1 MTAISQRGTDGEFAD
16 SNYISDDEGALD
28 DDEDE
33 EYESDDA
40 DDDEVDDSDADYED
54 EGEEE
59 PAPKAGRVAVAP
71 PPPRDGYFGGARA
84 ARAARPGTVYFSY
97 PKDVKTRRTGG
108 APVAEPLGQRKLN
121 YRCTWE
127 RNCVKNAFT
136 LAGFKRVRD
145 GTELSAGK
153 KGEADSAGPMEY
165 LGSLLGMG
173 DKAAED
179 KGRERKV
186 SIPTQLAWC
195 ASWTKHPGPDIY
207 ATQNRYQ
214 RAAAAYAFVP
224 EGFNLPAELKAME
237 GRAKLEKSGVWIIKP
252 PASSC
257 GRGIRLVSS
266 RDVANG
272 ALPKDKKLV
281 AQRYLDAPF
290 VAINGRKFDLRMYCL
305 VTSLDPLVAYVHAE
319 GLVRFS
325 THQYTMRNLRCR
337 YVHLTNYSVNKKS
350 RRYVE
355 ADDEPVGD
363 DLDDDDDDDDDEP
376 PPSARSGG
384 SGAASPGGAGATS
397 SSTRDASTAFKWPL
411 GTLWRWL
418 EENGYEAAACRK
430 RCTELIVK
438 TLIAAESEMTPA
450 SYRACGASV
459 RPPGAPVPGK
469 RPCFELFGFDIL
481 LDADLKPW
489 IIEVNIS
496 PSLMGNS
503 ALDRHIKGRLMA
515 DVFHTTGFEPYS
527 PAEARQEGRGGADKS
542 RRNDTPDKA
551 GAKGNQD
558 AWRRSGRPDDIAL
571 DKLSGEDWDLVCH
584 AEDELGAKTG
594 GFSRAWPPEPCRR
607 VEGVPWSNAVAAKMA
622 ARAKEEADAY
632 LPLFE
637 CLRFSDCL
645 LARVAAM
652 PVKALYK
659 HCPLGIPAALIP
671 PPPPPRAPDA
681 AGADAAAPRKRPTS
695 ASDRLKRAAARV
707 QGAQV
712 RVVAQAGAAGH
723 GRRHGVDAQRARAAR
738 APATPRARAA
748 TSGPPR
754 LAGATAKSEAAAS
767 YRRDRAP
774 RPSQKS
780 SDADH
785 FRIVDDFSWQ
795 QLEDF
800 SWQNLFDG
808 AADDGDPGEEGA
820 KFSQSQKVPAAEQ
833 PPRRRNRPDSAD
845 RARAPRRSSNRD
857 AGPRQSVAN
866 AAAGKPPRW

>member
-1 MTAISQRGTDGEFAD
+1 
-16 SNYISDDEGALD
+16 
-28 DDEDE
+28 
-33 EYESDDA
+33 
-40 DDDEVDDSDADYED
+40 
-54 EGEEE
+54 
-59 PAPKAGRVAVAP
+59 
-71 PPPRDGYFGGARA
+71 
-84 ARAARPGTVYFSY
+84 
-97 PKDVKTRRTGG
+97 
-108 APVAEPLGQRKLN
+108 
-121 YRCTWE
+121 
-127 RNCVKNAFT
+127 
-136 LAGFKRVRD
+136 
-145 GTELSAGK
+145 
-153 KGEADSAGPMEY
+153 MEY

-195 ASWTKHPGPDIY
+195 ARVVDEAPGPGDLRD
-207 ATQNRYQ
+207 AEPRYQ
-214 RAAAAYAFVP
+214 RVNHFPGSCRPRRPAAAASASCR
-224 EGFNLPAELKAME
+224 
-237 GRAKLEKSGVWIIKP
+237 RARRER
-252 PASSC
+252 A
-257 GRGIRLVSS
+257 R
-266 RDVANG
+266 
-272 ALPKDKKLV
+272 PKDKKLV

-376 PPSARSGG
+376 PPVRA
-384 SGAASPGGAGATS
+384 
-397 SSTRDASTAFKWPL
+397 
-411 GTLWRWL
+411 
-418 EENGYEAAACRK
+418 
-430 RCTELIVK
+430 LIVK

-527 PAEARQEGRGGADKS
+527 PARVKRDRKAARARALDKS
-542 RRNDTPDKA
+542 RHSDKSDKA

-584 AEDELGAKTG
+584 AEDELGARRRAA
-594 GFSRAWPPEPCRR
+594 SRAPCPARRARPRTPRPPAP
-607 VEGVPWSNAVAAKMA
+607 
-622 ARAKEEADAY
+622 
-632 LPLFE
+632 
-637 CLRFSDCL
+637 
-645 LARVAAM
+645 RVA
-652 PVKALYK
+652 
-659 HCPLGIPAALIP
+659 
-671 PPPPPRAPDA
+671 
-681 AGADAAAPRKRPTS
+681 TS
-695 ASDRLKRAAARV
+695 RT
-707 QGAQV
+707 GP
-712 RVVAQAGAAGH
+712 
-723 GRRHGVDAQRARAAR
+723 AR
-738 APATPRARAA
+738 APR
-748 TSGPPR
+748 
-754 LAGATAKSEAAAS
+754 ATAKSEAAAS